1 MPWAAYA
8 SFLGFAIVLVL
19 IPGPDF
25 TVVTRNTLTGGR
37 RRGAYSGL
45 GVASSNVVQG
55 CAAVAGLGAVI
66 VRLQP
71 VFEVVK
77 WAGIAYLL
85 FLAAQAIRSA
95 VRGTY
100 PRPDAVPAPGQ
111 GVKGFRQGFLSN
123 ITNPKVLV
131 FYLAVLPQ
139 FLGPGTP
146 VAILFVFAL
155 THALLSLGYLQIVVF
170 AAARLRAA
178 LTRRAVR
185 RGLDL
190 ATGAALVGFGTTLA
204 DQAL

>member
-1 MPWAAYA
+1 
-8 SFLGFAIVLVL
+8 
-19 IPGPDF
+19 
-25 TVVTRNTLTGGR
+25 
-37 RRGAYSGL
+37 L
-45 GVASSNVVQG
+45 GVATSNLIQG

-71 VFEVVK
+71 VFEAVK

-95 VRGTY
+95 VRGEY
-100 PRPDAVPAPGQ
+100 PQPDDVPQRGQ
-111 GVKGFRQGFLSN
+111 GLKGFRQGFLSN

-146 VAILFVFAL
+146 VVILLIFAL
-155 THALLSLGYLQIVVF
+155 THAVLSLCYLQIVVV
-170 AAARLRAA
+170 AAARLRLV

-185 RGLDL
+185 RGLDV
-190 ATGAALVGFGTTLA
+190 ATGAALVGFGTKLA
-204 DQAL
+204 VEA

>member
-1 MPWAAYA
+1 MPWAAYG

-19 IPGPDF
+19 VPGPDF

-37 RRGAYSGL
+37 RRGAWSGV
-45 GVASSNVVQG
+45 GVASSNLLQG

-66 VRLQP
+66 VHLQP
-71 VFEVVK
+71 LFEAIK

-85 FLAAQAIRSA
+85 YLAAHAIRSA
-95 VRGTY
+95 VRGEYSMT
-100 PRPDAVPAPGQ
+100 DAVPSRGQ

-139 FLGPGTP
+139 FLGPHTP

-155 THALLSLGYLQIVVF
+155 THAMLSLSYLQIVVF

-190 ATGAALVGFGTTLA
+190 ATAGALVGFGTRLA
-204 DQAL
+204 AEG

>member
-1 MPWAAYA
+1 MPWAAYG
-8 SFLGFAIVLVL
+8 SFLGFAVVLVL

-37 RRGAYSGL
+37 RRGAWSGL
-45 GVASSNVVQG
+45 GVATSNVIQG

-71 VFEVVK
+71 VFEAVK

-85 FLAAQAIRSA
+85 FLAVQAIRSA
-95 VRGTY
+95 VRGEY
-100 PRPDAVPAPGQ
+100 AQPDDVPQGQ
-111 GVKGFRQGFLSN
+111 GRKGFRQGFLSN

-146 VAILFVFAL
+146 VVILLIFAL
-155 THALLSLGYLQIVVF
+155 THAVLSLCYLQVVVM
-170 AAARLRAA
+170 AAARLRLV
-178 LTRRAVR
+178 LTRRRVR

-190 ATGAALVGFGTTLA
+190 ATGAALVGFGTKLA
-204 DQAL
+204 LEA

>member
-1 MPWAAYA
+1 MPWAAYG

-37 RRGAYSGL
+37 RRGAWSGL
-45 GVASSNVVQG
+45 GVATSNVVQG
-55 CAAVAGLGAVI
+55 CAAVAGLGAII

-71 VFEVVK
+71 VFEAVK

-85 FLAAQAIRSA
+85 FLAVHAIRSA
-95 VRGTY
+95 VRGDY
-100 PRPDAVPAPGQ
+100 PPPDDVPQRGQ
-111 GVKGFRQGFLSN
+111 GFKGFRQGFLSN

-146 VAILFVFAL
+146 VVILLIFAL
-155 THALLSLGYLQIVVF
+155 THAVLSLCYLQVVVL
-170 AAARLRAA
+170 AAARLRVL
-178 LTRRAVR
+178 LTRRSVR
-185 RGLDL
+185 RGLDM
-190 ATGAALVGFGTTLA
+190 ATGAALVGFGTKLA
-204 DQAL
+204 MEA